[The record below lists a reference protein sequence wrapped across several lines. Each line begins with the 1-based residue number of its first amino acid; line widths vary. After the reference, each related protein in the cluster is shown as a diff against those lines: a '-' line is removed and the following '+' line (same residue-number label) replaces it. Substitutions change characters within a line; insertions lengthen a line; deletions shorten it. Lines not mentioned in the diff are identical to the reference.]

1 MTIQLKRKRENQ
13 KIDVIME
20 VKHWEAKR
28 AELLKVSI
36 NKDTLE
42 YLYVWYT
49 FNVNTP
55 TEGTGAAVVWKKNRL
70 SKEWQELKI
79 SLGQNKEIFDAEV
92 WGISEALRLQN
103 KGLDRYNNPWSLVYF
118 VTLRQSSTT

>member
-1 MTIQLKRKRENQ
+1 M
-13 KIDVIME
+13 
-20 VKHWEAKR
+20 
-28 AELLKVSI
+28 
-36 NKDTLE
+36 
-42 YLYVWYT
+42 
-49 FNVNTP
+49 
-55 TEGTGAAVVWKKNRL
+55 VWKKNRL
-70 SKEWQELKI
+70 SKGWQELKI